1 MLEKRADRCY
11 CRHVKLIKS
20 PKNLLH
26 GLLFLLLG
34 VYFIYAGLRMVGF
47 VRVIF
52 LLIAVVDFAIA
63 YSSLRH
69 LWKK

>member
-1 MLEKRADRCY
+1 M
-11 CRHVKLIKS
+11 KLIKS

-34 VYFIYAGLRMVGF
+34 VYFIYLGMRTVGLGRIILV
-47 VRVIF
+47 
-52 LLIAVVDFAIA
+52 LIAVVDFAIA
-63 YSSLRH
+63 YTSLRH